1 MIQATFV
8 IRAAPTAIIAPRISS
23 APTMPQNRTR
33 CWYTGGTANAP
44 KIIAITKM
52 LSTASDFS
60 TRNPVRYLISAAP
73 PSL

>member
-1 MIQATFV
+1 MLVHRGHAEE
-8 IRAAPTAIIAPRISS
+8 
-23 APTMPQNRTR
+23 
-33 CWYTGGTANAP
+33 P

-60 TRNPVRYLISAAP
+60 TTNPVRYLIAADP